1 MGIFPWRP
9 FEQEPALH
17 LATNLHCHTEGT
29 SLEILTHPATY
40 LGQTPMWGVKGWV
53 LNLQIRQP
61 SNDLLSPA
69 SKQL

>member
-9 FEQEPALH
+9 LEQEPALH
-17 LATNLHCHTEGT
+17 LDTEGT

-61 SNDLLSPA
+61 NNDLLSPA